1 MRGLVA
7 VLVVTFSAVSFAR
20 APAQTTAQASGAISG
35 VVVDATTKQPV
46 RNALV
51 ELGGPTRGGRLT
63 DGRGRFIFLHLAP
76 GNYTLRV
83 RKPGYFEPI
92 FFLVSPYKLS
102 LDAAQWRANERLELM
117 REGSISGAVL
127 DERGEPVVGANVRV
141 FAEVSIAGRVRLATG
156 PGAATDDRGA
166 YRVAGLTQGRYVVVV
181 SSVQQAVPAD
191 TPALVIAGQSV
202 AQAAKNAGAPVAER
216 PAVEFAGGQRL
227 VLGSAVTPPPP
238 DSSGRPQAYAIT
250 FYPNSFTLAGSTAVE
265 LGGGEQRG
273 GIDFQLRPVPTFRIE
288 GRIDG
293 PPSVAAGMP
302 LRLLQ
307 AGAEDLGAGSEA
319 ATTLV
324 AADGRFTF
332 LNVPAGRY
340 TLDARPSSVEYE
352 YPRGLSS
359 TPSSARW
366 APTPG
371 RPVMGGSSGPLEGAP
386 LGTSYSHRRGDW
398 DQTAWIRTEVA
409 VGDRDITDMSVPLQR
424 AGRISGR
431 IEWDRTTPAAPKPVA
446 AAGTPRSQDEAR
458 IAALN
463 AAMSKTTIRAE
474 PADGSPWLGLPAGTV
489 SPDNSF
495 VIEGLLPGP
504 YLIRVNPPARGGPAS
519 VKSIVWKGADHTFTP
534 FDASSG
540 LDAVGVVLTLTDKT
554 QSIRGTVSGIPA
566 DQRAAVIA
574 FSVDPGRWVNYGLVP
589 GLIRSGTTANDR
601 TYQLTLP
608 AGDFYLVAVDESLTS
623 AWSDPA
629 FLKAAEPL
637 ATRVSLA
644 SGETKSQDLRLS
656 EVKR

>member
-1 MRGLVA
+1 MRGLLM
-7 VLVVTFSAVSFAR
+7 VLILMLSAGGIAR
-20 APAQTTAQASGAISG
+20 AQMGVPAQAPGAISG
-35 VVVDATTKQPV
+35 LVLDATTKQPV

-51 ELGGPTRGGRLT
+51 RLDGPSSSGRLT
-63 DGRGRFIFLHLAP
+63 DERGRFIFLHLVS
-76 GNYTLRV
+76 GDYTLRAS
-83 RKPGYFEPI
+83 KPGYFEPI
-92 FFLVSPYKLS
+92 FFLASPHRLS
-102 LDAAQWRANERLELM
+102 LDAGQWRATERLELL
-117 REGSISGAVL
+117 REGSISGTVL

-156 PGAATDDRGA
+156 PGGGTDDRGV
-166 YRVAGLTQGRYVVVV
+166 YRIAGLPQGRYVVVV
-181 SSVQQAVPAD
+181 PSVQQAVPAD
-191 TPALVIAGQSV
+191 TSALVIAGQSV
-202 AQAAKNAGAPVAER
+202 AQAAKNAGASVAER
-216 PAVEFAGGQRL
+216 PAVDLAGGQRL

-238 DSSGRPQAYAIT
+238 DPSGRPQAYPMT
-250 FYPNSFTLAGSTAVE
+250 FYPDSFALAGSTPVE
-265 LGGGEQRG
+265 LGGGEQRD
-273 GIDFQLRPVPTFRIE
+273 GIDFQLRPVSTFRIA

-293 PPSVAAGMP
+293 PPSVVAGMP
-302 LRLLQ
+302 LRLLP

-371 RPVMGGSSGPLEGAP
+371 RPIMGGSSGPIEGA
-386 LGTSYSHRRGDW
+386 LVGASYSHRRGDW
-398 DQTAWIRTEVA
+398 NQTVWIRADLTVA
-409 VGDRDITDMSVPLQR
+409 DGDITDQSVPLQGT
-424 AGRISGR
+424 GRISGR
-431 IEWDRTTPAAPKPVA
+431 IEWERTTPAPAPQPVPGA
-446 AAGTPRSQDEAR
+446 PRSQEEVQR
-458 IAALN
+458 AALV
-463 AAMSKTTIRAE
+463 AALSKTTVRAE

-489 SPDNSF
+489 SSDNTF

-540 LDAVGVVLTLTDKT
+540 LDAADVVVTLTDKT
-554 QSIRGTVSGIPA
+554 QSIRGTVTGVPA
-566 DQRAAVIA
+566 DQQAAVIA
-574 FSVDPGRWVNYGLVP
+574 FPVDPRRWTNYGLVP
-589 GLIRSGTTANDR
+589 GLIRSGRTANDR

-608 AGDFYLVAVDESLTS
+608 AGDFFLVAVDESQTN

-629 FLKAAEPL
+629 FLKAVEAM